1 MIWFDIGELE
11 LRLKN
16 GDLSDK
22 DSFYYLLANL
32 ILFAIAPY
40 IDSQDDTSKWVIA
53 LEIVIAIAM
62 TVIGTKMTFDIN
74 SAGDNN
80 DYLKRFLSLSF
91 VTSIRLLV
99 FVCIAAI
106 PVGTV
111 IYFLG
116 ESIGASKN
124 IANLFDI
131 AFTVIAGLV
140 YYVMLTRSFKRVSQ

>member
-32 ILFAIAPY
+32 VLYAIAPY
-40 IDSQDDTSKWVIA
+40 IDSNDDTTKWLIA

-62 TVIGTKMTFDIN
+62 TVIGTKMTFDTN
-74 SAGDNN
+74 SAGDNK

-91 VTSIRLLV
+91 VTGIRLLV

-111 IYFLG
+111 IFFLG

-124 IANLFDI
+124 MANLFDI
-131 AFTVIAGLV
+131 AFTVVAGLV
-140 YYVMLTRSFKRVSQ
+140 YYFLLIKSFRRVSQ